1 MSPVLRPFRVEGRAI
16 QLAKYLAEERID
28 DLVRCSC
35 IGNEVS
41 IDLSDTHFLIGLGG
55 PGGTVRL
62 NFQMTHDGPAHAR
75 SWNRYLPAGSGP
87 EDIAHRIALDIA
99 TLGRELA
106 PLRENPPN
114 PRTALQPRTAPQPR
128 TPQPRKAAQPRTPA
142 QPRTAAPPQPRTA
155 APPRPRTPP
164 SG

>member
-1 MSPVLRPFRVEGRAI
+1 MSPALRPFRVEGRAI

-41 IDLSDTHFLIGLGG
+41 IDQSDTHFLIGLGG
-55 PGGTVRL
+55 LDGTVRL

-106 PLRENPPN
+106 PLRENPPV
-114 PRTALQPRTAPQPR
+114 PRA
-128 TPQPRKAAQPRTPA
+128 AAQPRTPA
-142 QPRTAAPPQPRTA
+142 QPRKPPQPRTPAQPRKVAPPQPRT
-155 APPRPRTPP
+155 PP
-164 SG
+164 SD